1 MKQNSTKI
9 LEKNKTVR
17 LYRYMR
23 GCILEI
29 NHEGLKW
36 ARLPFC
42 WSNLGVDNILW
53 KAENSRIKR
62 TWFWNRA
69 WDTCCRACL
78 FFFFFLLVFLLL
90 KAFESFSC
98 DPCDLS
104 ICTLR
109 LLLMC
114 LRGEVVLAGRVVCLR
129 KLGIRGN
136 YDFFLPE
143 PVFKIEIKN

>member
-53 KAENSRIKR
+53 KVENSRIKR

-78 FFFFFLLVFLLL
+78 FFFFFFS
-90 KAFESFSC
+90 SFSVVKSFWKFFMWSFWFVYLHTKAVV
-98 DPCDLS
+98 DVLE
-104 ICTLR
+104 
-109 LLLMC
+109 
-114 LRGEVVLAGRVVCLR
+114 RGSCFGWESG
-129 KLGIRGN
+129 
-136 YDFFLPE
+136 LPE
-143 PVFKIEIKN
+143 KIGD